1 MTSWLV
7 RDRDGRKVGMFDC
20 NGSSKA
26 RMEAFRLLVAK
37 GKAGGKLL
45 KDAPGKPE
53 DVCWID
59 VREGTYR
66 IIDPEKDTVWLPLV
80 RKLAFLSDD
89 EWAIMDAELVSE
101 DAVASYCV
109 IQGIDP
115 DAYDVA
121 HPMMLHCRSI
131 PDPGEAPLYEF
142 SDERL
147 PRSFPIWGVR
157 RLVSCS

>member
-45 KDAPGKPE
+45 KETPGKPE

-66 IIDPEKDTVWLPLV
+66 IIDPGTTTPYNDI
-80 RKLAFLSDD
+80 D
-89 EWAIMDAELVSE
+89 EQNGFVDETTGEV
-101 DAVASYCV
+101 
-109 IQGIDP
+109 DP
-115 DAYDVA
+115 SRTSGK
-121 HPMMLHCRSI
+121 MLRVTFNYNDPKHSI

-147 PRSFPIWGVR
+147 PKSFPIWGVR